1 MAGDWLS
8 LVALRSLLLE
18 LTGSGMSV
26 SALLLYSSVPSLLVA
41 PFAGVRAP
49 GEGLW
54 AGEVGGRG
62 APPPFRPDRKD
73 DPHAPRT
80 LPATRKV
87 PQVGPG
93 TPPPTRDTSYTLAP
107 FLSPLPLDEAPS

>member
-1 MAGDWLS
+1 MRGGGGGDLRTIRRFARLWPFQVLSMAGDWLS

-26 SALLLYSSVPSLLVA
+26 SALLLYTSVPSLLVA

-49 GEGLW
+49 GEGLL

-62 APPPFRPDRKD
+62 GWTVRG
-73 DPHAPRT
+73 
-80 LPATRKV
+80 
-87 PQVGPG
+87 VG
-93 TPPPTRDTSYTLAP
+93 
-107 FLSPLPLDEAPS
+107 

>member
-26 SALLLYSSVPSLLVA
+26 SALLLRTSLLRLLVA
-41 PFAGVRAP
+41 PFSGVGAP

-54 AGEVGGRG
+54 AGEVGGRA

-80 LPATRKV
+80 RPATRKV

-93 TPPPTRDTSYTLAP
+93 TPPP
-107 FLSPLPLDEAPS
+107 

>member
-26 SALLLYSSVPSLLVA
+26 S
-41 PFAGVRAP
+41 
-49 GEGLW
+49 
-54 AGEVGGRG
+54 GRG

>member
-62 APPPFRPDRKD
+62 GWTVRG
-73 DPHAPRT
+73 
-80 LPATRKV
+80 
-87 PQVGPG
+87 VG
-93 TPPPTRDTSYTLAP
+93 
-107 FLSPLPLDEAPS
+107 